1 MKNTEPWL
9 EQLTRAFV
17 KANGIAPSAT
27 DEPAIVGA
35 KREVITD
42 VNTGQFLSKATIL
55 FKGSEGNYRGGQLIN
70 FKTVN
75 LEELFINNTVPTVWG
90 YNPHNTR
97 EVAQLLVDQYGLSV
111 DTDWFKLEP
120 FDASVLPTHV
130 TLTLENTAFSASSQL
145 TVAMERVES
154 DIATRFANNVL
165 GDLALPYDPMYQSN
179 TVPSYSKDFTPAYP
193 DQKIWFTSLV
203 KDGGSSVGTAYKYT
217 DLANG
222 AEFVAYLNSV
232 LDGDITLDVSAS
244 TVFGKPNIYYF
255 YVRYNGSTKGAIY
268 NGVSA
273 DTQYDKVLIIEPFWG
288 KTYTGC
294 DGALFLH
301 YNDV

>member
-17 KANGIAPSAT
+17 KANGLVPSVN
-27 DEPAIVGA
+27 DEPTVVGA
-35 KREVITD
+35 KRDIPSD
-42 VNTGQFLSKATIL
+42 VNTGQYRSKATIL
-55 FKGSEGNYRGGQLIN
+55 FKGADGNYRGGQLIN

-120 FDASVLPTHV
+120 FDAGAMPTHV

-154 DIATRFANNVL
+154 DIATRFTNTVL
-165 GDLALPYDPMYQSN
+165 GDLALPYDPMYRSN
-179 TVPSYSKDFTPAYP
+179 TVPTYTKDFTPSYP
-193 DQKIWFTSLV
+193 DQRAWFTSLV
-203 KDGGSSVGTAYKYT
+203 VGTYNYLYYK
-217 DLANG
+217 DFIA
-222 AEFVAYLNSV
+222 FLNDV
-232 LDGDITLDVSAS
+232 LDGDLTITGSGTIRGSAS
-244 TVFGKPNIYYF
+244 LEVF
-255 YVRYNGSTKGAIY
+255 YVRYNGSTKNAIY
-268 NGVSA
+268 GGVSA
-273 DTQYDKVLIIEPFWG
+273 DTSYDRVLVIEPVYG
-288 KTYTGC
+288 KSYTDC
-294 DGALFLH
+294 DGALFIH
-301 YNDV
+301 YNDA

>member
-27 DEPAIVGA
+27 DEPAVVGA

-120 FDASVLPTHV
+120 FDAGALPTHV

-154 DIATRFANNVL
+154 DIATRFTNTVL
-165 GDLALPYDPMYQSN
+165 GDLALPYDPLYMSN
-179 TVPSYSKDFTPAYP
+179 TVPTYTKDFTPNYP
-193 DQKIWFTSLV
+193 DQRAWFDSLT
-203 KDGGSSVGTAYKYT
+203 SVGSYYYGSDYK
-217 DLANG
+217 DFIAFLKD
-222 AEFVAYLNSV
+222 V
-232 LDGDITLDVSAS
+232 LDDDLTITDAQHIRGSAALDI
-244 TVFGKPNIYYF
+244 F
-255 YVRYNGSTKGAIY
+255 YLRYNGPTKNAIY
-268 NGVSA
+268 GGVSA
-273 DTQYDKVLIIEPFWG
+273 DIKYDRVLIIEPYYG
-288 KTYTGC
+288 KGYTGC
-294 DGALFLH
+294 DGALFIH
-301 YNDV
+301 YNDA

>member
-120 FDASVLPTHV
+120 FDAGALPTHV

-154 DIATRFANNVL
+154 DIATRFTNTVL

-179 TVPSYSKDFTPAYP
+179 TVPSYTKDFTPNYP
-193 DQKIWFTSLV
+193 DQRAWFDSLIV
-203 KDGGSSVGTAYKYT
+203 SGSYYYYPAYRGFI
-217 DLANG
+217 A
-222 AEFVAYLNSV
+222 FLNDV
-232 LDGDITLDVSAS
+232 LDGDLSITDQTVIRGSACL
-244 TVFGKPNIYYF
+244 YYF
-255 YVRYNGSTKGAIY
+255 YVRYNGPTKNAIY
-268 NGVSA
+268 GGVSA
-273 DTQYDKVLIIEPFWG
+273 DTSYDRVLIIVPEIG
-288 KTYTGC
+288 KQSTDC
-294 DGALFLH
+294 DGALFIH
-301 YNDV
+301 YNDA